1 MKMIKKYDILRKIL
15 VCILIKNFIIY
26 LHAIRTTVLNYLYII
41 LTSVFN
47 STIARTSMTYFAN
60 VVFFFF
66 EYLPEDGR
74 KRPKHVGGLL
84 RDCIHLHLTAVQ
96 VLE

>member
-1 MKMIKKYDILRKIL
+1 MF
-15 VCILIKNFIIY
+15 VCIQITNFIIY
-26 LHAIRTTVLNYLYII
+26 LHAIRTIVFNFFFI
-41 LTSVFN
+41 LTSVLTLQFH
-47 STIARTSMTYFAN
+47 AHLCQFAN

-66 EYLPEDGR
+66 DYLPEDGR

-84 RDCIHLHLTAVQ
+84 CDCIHLHRTAVQ